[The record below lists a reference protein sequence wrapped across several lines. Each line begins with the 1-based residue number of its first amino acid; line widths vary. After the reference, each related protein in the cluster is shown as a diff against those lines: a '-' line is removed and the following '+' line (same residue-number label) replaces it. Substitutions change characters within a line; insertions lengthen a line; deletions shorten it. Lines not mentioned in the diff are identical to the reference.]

1 MNTAGGA
8 QAAAM
13 VPTPAAA
20 AAQSN
25 SEAITGLDTNIFGP
39 ISQQTNNTF
48 AQNNVVNEPAP
59 QATFQAISV
68 PV

>member
-13 VPTPAAA
+13 VSTPAAA

-25 SEAITGLDTNIFGP
+25 NEAITGLDTNIFGP

>member
-20 AAQSN
+20 TQSN
-25 SEAITGLDTNIFGP
+25 NEAITGLDTNIFGP